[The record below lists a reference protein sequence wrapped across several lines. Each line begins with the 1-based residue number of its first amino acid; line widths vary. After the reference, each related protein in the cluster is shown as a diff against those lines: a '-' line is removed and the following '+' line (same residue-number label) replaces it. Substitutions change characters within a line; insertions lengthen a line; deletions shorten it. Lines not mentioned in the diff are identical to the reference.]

1 MPGEFALIARL
12 TKDLPSRADIL
23 LGVGDDAAILDIGGD
38 MLLLATVDSQVE
50 GVHFTVGV
58 CSPEQ
63 IGRKALAVNLSD
75 IAAMGGE
82 PRYALVSLVLPPDL
96 PEGLLAGIYTGIRQQ
111 AEEFGT
117 AIIGGNVAGERQG
130 AQLILDVT
138 LLGAVERGRAITR
151 GGAQVGD
158 VLCVTGTLGDSAA
171 GLYAQFH
178 PDLAYPAQDLAAVS
192 SRQCVPLP
200 RVRDGRV
207 LSHQGPRIVTAM
219 LDVSDG
225 LSGDL
230 SHLCERS
237 HVGARVEAARLPIS
251 AAARAIAASA
261 GIDPLA
267 WALHGGEDYELLF
280 TVHPGYELVVA
291 HAVAAATGT
300 PITVIGNI
308 TPAQN
313 GMQLVSPDGRTQ
325 PLQPQSWDHLAAHRA
340 PSPPKV
346 VSVPRTAPCKGYLC
360 YTTAR
365 LAESYGPRI

>member
-12 TKDLPSRADIL
+12 TKDLPSRADIV

-50 GVHFTVGV
+50 GVHFTLGV

-96 PEGLLAGIYTGIRQQ
+96 PAELLAGIYAGMRQQ

-117 AIIGGNVAGERQG
+117 AIIGGNVSGERQG

-138 LLGAVERGRAITR
+138 LLGVVERGRAITR

-178 PDLAYPAQDLAAVS
+178 PDLSYPSKNLPLSVDDSVCHCHVCGRAVYSVIRGHVS
-192 SRQCVPLP
+192 S
-200 RVRDGRV
+200 
-207 LSHQGPRIVTAM
+207 
-219 LDVSDG
+219 
-225 LSGDL
+225 
-230 SHLCERS
+230 
-237 HVGARVEAARLPIS
+237 
-251 AAARAIAASA
+251 
-261 GIDPLA
+261 
-267 WALHGGEDYELLF
+267 
-280 TVHPGYELVVA
+280 
-291 HAVAAATGT
+291 
-300 PITVIGNI
+300 
-308 TPAQN
+308 
-313 GMQLVSPDGRTQ
+313 Q
-325 PLQPQSWDHLAAHRA
+325 PCW
-340 PSPPKV
+340 
-346 VSVPRTAPCKGYLC
+346 T
-360 YTTAR
+360 
-365 LAESYGPRI
+365 